1 VRKEGYSLK
10 KVTKII
16 GAAKSKDKLRKIRV
30 AAYCRVSTDS
40 DAQLESLETQKS
52 HYESYI
58 MSRSDWTFAGLYY
71 DEGITG
77 TKKDRRPELMRM
89 IADCEAGKIDLIV
102 TKSISRF
109 SRNTTDCL
117 ELVRK
122 LLSLH
127 IPIYFEKENINTGT
141 MESELFLS
149 ILSSMAESESV
160 SIAENSKWSIQKRF
174 ENGTFKISYPPYGY
188 DWDGQQMIV
197 NEEQAAIVREIFSDV
212 LSGKSST
219 AIAKGLN
226 ERGVPSKR
234 GGKWNATT
242 VRSMIANEKYTGD
255 CLFQKTYTDGEFN
268 RHVNHGEKSQYVVR
282 NHHEA
287 IISHE
292 DAEAAKA
299 MILQHAKEKGLQ
311 TGAGKYLNR
320 YAFTGKII
328 CGECGSTF
336 KRRTHYCTDGQY
348 IAWTC
353 TTHIEDKTRCSMLY
367 IRDDRLKLA
376 FVTMMNKLVFAHR
389 RILKPY
395 NEALQHSPADSPM
408 RRIQELQTIL
418 AENTEKRETLSRL
431 MAQGI
436 IDQVLYNREN
446 NVLLTEAGKY
456 KREMECL
463 SNNISSSV
471 STLAAA
477 NDLLH
482 FAEKGVMLDAFDD
495 ELFNRHVDRI
505 IVISRDEV
513 SFELKCGLSLHE
525 RM

>member
-1 VRKEGYSLK
+1 MK
-10 KVTKII
+10 KVTKID
-16 GAAKSKDKLRKIRV
+16 KTTQSKVKLQKIRV

-40 DAQLESLETQKS
+40 DAQLESLEAQKS

-58 MSRSDWTFAGLYY
+58 RTRSDWTFAGLYY

-77 TKKDRRPELMRM
+77 TKKDKRPELMRM
-89 IADCEAGKIDLIV
+89 ISDCEAGKIDLIV

-122 LLSLH
+122 LLGLH
-127 IPIYFEKENINTGT
+127 IPIFFEKENINTGT

-160 SIAENSKWSIQKRF
+160 SIAENSKWSVQKRF
-174 ENGTFKISYPPYGY
+174 ENGTFKIGYPPYGY
-188 DWDGQQMIV
+188 DWDGKQMIV
-197 NEEQAAIVREIFSDV
+197 NKEQAAIVKEIFSAV
-212 LSGKSST
+212 LSGKSSIT
-219 AIAKGLN
+219 IAKALN
-226 ERGVPSKR
+226 ERGIPAKR
-234 GGKWNATT
+234 GGKWDSTT
-242 VRSMIANEKYTGD
+242 IRSMIANEKYTGD
-255 CLFQKTYTDGEFN
+255 CLFQKTYSDGEFN
-268 RHVNHGEKSQYVVR
+268 RHVNHGERSQYVAH

-292 DAEAAKA
+292 DAEAARS
-299 MILQHAKEKGLQ
+299 MILQHAREKGIQ
-311 TGAGKYLNR
+311 AESSKYQNR

-328 CGECGSTF
+328 CGECGSTY
-336 KRRTHYCTDGQY
+336 KRRTHYCVDSQY
-348 IAWTC
+348 IAWVC
-353 TTHIEDKTRCSMLY
+353 TTHIEDKTRCSMKY
-367 IRDDRLKLA
+367 IRDDKLKLA
-376 FVTMMNKLVFAHR
+376 FVTMMNKLVFAQR

-395 NEALQHSPADSPM
+395 IEALQNSPVDTPM
-408 RRIQELQTIL
+408 KRIQELQTSL

-436 IDQVLYNREN
+436 IDQVLYNRET
-446 NVLLTEAGKY
+446 NVLLSKAANY
-456 KREMECL
+456 KREMEAL
-463 SNNISSSV
+463 SSNISSSA

-495 ELFNRHVDRI
+495 ELFTRHVDRI
-505 IVISRDEV
+505 IVVSREEV

>member
-1 VRKEGYSLK
+1 LK
-10 KVTKII
+10 KVTKID
-16 GAAKSKDKLRKIRV
+16 GMGKSKNKLHKIRV

-77 TKKDRRPELMRM
+77 TKKDKRPELMRM

-127 IPIYFEKENINTGT
+127 IPIYFEKENINTQT

-160 SIAENSKWSIQKRF
+160 SIAENNKWSIQKRF

-188 DWDGQQMIV
+188 NWDGQQMTV
-197 NEEQAAIVREIFSDV
+197 NEEQAAIVREIFSAV

-219 AIAKGLN
+219 AVAKALN
-226 ERGVPSKR
+226 ARGIPAKR

-242 VRSMIANEKYTGD
+242 IRSMIANEKYTGD
-255 CLFQKTYTDGEFN
+255 CLFQKTYTDSEFN
-268 RHVNHGEKSQYVVR
+268 RHVNHGEKNQYVAH

-287 IISHE
+287 IVSHK

-299 MILQHAKEKGLQ
+299 MISQHAKEKGLLAK
-311 TGAGKYLNR
+311 TGKYQNR
-320 YAFTGKII
+320 YVFSGKII

-336 KRRTHYCTDGQY
+336 KRRTHYCTGSQY
-348 IAWTC
+348 VAWTC
-353 TTHIEDKTRCSMLY
+353 TTHIEDKTKCSMKY
-367 IRDDRLKLA
+367 IRDDKLKLA

-395 NEALQHSPADSPM
+395 IEALQNSPVDSPM
-408 RRIQELQTIL
+408 RKIQKLQTAL

-431 MAQGI
+431 MTQGI

-446 NVLLTEAGKY
+446 NVLLSEAGKY
-456 KREMECL
+456 KREMETL
-463 SNNISSSV
+463 SNSISSSAG
-471 STLAAA
+471 TLAAA
-477 NDLLH
+477 SHLLH
-482 FAEKGVMLDAFDD
+482 FTEKGIMLDTFDD
-495 ELFNRHVDRI
+495 ELFRQHVARI
-505 IVISRDEV
+505 IVISREEV

>member
-1 VRKEGYSLK
+1 MK
-10 KVTKII
+10 KVTKI
-16 GAAKSKDKLRKIRV
+16 DKTAQSNIRLQKIRV
-30 AAYCRVSTDS
+30 AAYCRFSTDS
-40 DAQLESLETQKS
+40 DAQLESLEAQKS

-58 MSRSDWTFAGLYY
+58 RTRSDWTFAGLYY

-77 TKKDRRPELMRM
+77 TKKDKRPELMRM
-89 IADCEAGKIDLIV
+89 VSDCEAGKIDLVV

-122 LLSLH
+122 LLGLH

-188 DWDGQQMIV
+188 DWDGQQMTV
-197 NEEQAAIVREIFSDV
+197 NKEQAAIVKEIFSAV
-212 LSGKSST
+212 LSGKSCV
-219 AIAKGLN
+219 AIARALN
-226 ERGVPSKR
+226 ERDIPAKR
-234 GGKWNATT
+234 GGKWDASTI
-242 VRSMIANEKYTGD
+242 RSMIANEKYTGD
-255 CLFQKTYTDGEFN
+255 CLFQKTYSDAEFN
-268 RHVNHGEKSQYVVR
+268 RHINHGEKNQYIVQ

-287 IISHE
+287 IITHE
-292 DAEAAKA
+292 DAEAARA
-299 MILQHAKEKGLQ
+299 MILQHAREKGIR
-311 TGAGKYLNR
+311 AESSKYQNR

-336 KRRTHYCTDGQY
+336 KRRTHYCIDSQY
-348 IAWTC
+348 IAWVC
-353 TTHIEDKTRCSMLY
+353 ATHIEDKTKCSMKY
-367 IRDDRLKLA
+367 IRDNELKLA
-376 FVTMMNKLVFAHR
+376 FVTMMNKLIFTHR

-395 NEALQHSPADSPM
+395 IEALQNSPVDSPM
-408 RRIQELQTIL
+408 KRIQELQTML
-418 AENTEKRETLSRL
+418 AANTEKRETLSRL
-431 MAQGI
+431 MTQGI

-446 NVLLTEAGKY
+446 NFLLSEAENK
-456 KREMECL
+456 KREMEAL
-463 SNNISSSV
+463 SNNISGSV
-471 STLAAA
+471 STLASA

-482 FAEKGVMLDAFDD
+482 FTEKGVMLDAFDD
-495 ELFNRHVDRI
+495 ELFTRHVDRI
-505 IVISRDEV
+505 IVVSREEV
-513 SFELKCGLSLHE
+513 CFELKCGLSLHE

>member
-1 VRKEGYSLK
+1 MK
-10 KVTKII
+10 KVTKI
-16 GAAKSKDKLRKIRV
+16 AETAKSKDKLHKIRV
-30 AAYCRVSTDS
+30 AAYCRVSTGS

-58 MSRSDWTFAGLYY
+58 RLHSDWIFAGLYY

-77 TKKDRRPELMRM
+77 TKKDKRPELMRM
-89 IADCEAGKIDLIV
+89 ISDCEAGKIDYIV

-122 LLSLH
+122 LLKLH
-127 IPIYFEKENINTGT
+127 IPIYFEKENINTAT

-188 DWDGQQMIV
+188 DYDGTNMIV
-197 NEEQAAIVREIFSDV
+197 NKQQAAVVKEIFSAV
-212 LSGKSST
+212 LSGKSCT
-219 AIAKGLN
+219 AIAKDLN
-226 ERGVPSKR
+226 KRAVPSKR
-234 GGKWNATT
+234 SGKWNDTT
-242 VRSMIANEKYTGD
+242 IRNMIANEKYTGD
-255 CLFQKTYTDGEFN
+255 CIFQKTYTDEEFN
-268 RHVNHGEKSQYVVR
+268 RHVNHGEKSLYAVHD
-282 NHHEA
+282 HHEA
-287 IISHE
+287 IVSHE
-292 DAEAAKA
+292 DAEAARA
-299 MILQHAKEKGLQ
+299 IVLQHAKEKGLRAE
-311 TGAGKYLNR
+311 TDKYQNR

-336 KRRTHYCTDGQY
+336 KRRIHYCTCSQY
-348 IAWTC
+348 VAWTC
-353 TTHIEDKTRCSMLY
+353 RTHIEDKTICSMKY
-367 IRDDRLKLA
+367 IRDDKLKLA

-389 RILKPY
+389 RILLPY
-395 NEALQHSPADSPM
+395 VKALQDSPVDSPM
-408 RRIQELQTIL
+408 RRIQELQTML

-436 IDQVLYNREN
+436 IDQVIYNSEN
-446 NVLLTEAGKY
+446 NVLLSEAGKY
-456 KREMECL
+456 KREMEAL
-463 SNNISSSV
+463 SNSLSSSV
-471 STLAAA
+471 GTLTAA

-482 FAEKGVMLDAFDD
+482 FIGKGVMLDAFDD
-495 ELFNRHVDRI
+495 ELFTRHFNQI
-505 IVISRDEV
+505 IVVSREEV

>member
-1 VRKEGYSLK
+1 MK
-10 KVTKII
+10 KVTRIDK
-16 GAAKSKDKLRKIRV
+16 AAESKDKNRKTRV

-52 HYESYI
+52 HYATYI
-58 MSRSDWTFAGLYY
+58 TSRNDWAYSGLYF

-77 TKKDRRPELMRM
+77 TKKDKRPGLMRM

-122 LLSLH
+122 LLDLH
-127 IPIYFEKENINTGT
+127 IPIHFEKENINTGT

-188 DWDGQQMIV
+188 DWDGRQMTV
-197 NEEQAAIVREIFSDV
+197 NEQQATVVRGIFSAV

-219 AIAKGLN
+219 AIAKALN
-226 ERGVPSKR
+226 EQGIPSKR

-242 VRSMIANEKYTGD
+242 IRSMIANEKYTGD
-255 CLFQKTYTDGEFN
+255 CLFQKTYTDGQFN
-268 RHVNHGEKSQYVVR
+268 RHTNHGERNQYMAHG
-282 NHHEA
+282 HHEA
-287 IISHE
+287 IVSHE
-292 DAEAAKA
+292 DAEAARA
-299 MILQHAKEKGLQ
+299 MISQHAKEKGLQ
-311 TGAGKYLNR
+311 TRTGKYHNR

-336 KRRTHYCTDGQY
+336 KRRIHYCSGSQY
-348 IAWTC
+348 TAWVC
-353 TTHIEDKTRCSMLY
+353 TTHLEDKTRCPMKY
-367 IRDDRLKLA
+367 IRDDELKLA

-395 NEALQHSPADSPM
+395 IGALQDSPADSPM
-408 RRIQELQTIL
+408 KRIQELQTL
-418 AENTEKRETLSRL
+418 LTENTEKRETLSRL
-431 MAQGI
+431 AARGI
-436 IDQVLYNREN
+436 IDQVIYNREN
-446 NVLLTEAGKY
+446 NALLSEARQR
-456 KREMECL
+456 KREMENL
-463 SNNISSSV
+463 AGGISNSV
-471 STLAAA
+471 GTLAAA
-477 NDLLH
+477 NELLH
-482 FAEKGVMLDAFDD
+482 FAGKGVMLDAFDE
-495 ELFNRHVDRI
+495 ELFNRHVERI
-505 IVISRDEV
+505 IIVSRQEAD
-513 SFELKCGLSLHE
+513 FELKCGLSLHE

>member
-1 VRKEGYSLK
+1 MK
-10 KVTKII
+10 KVTKIE
-16 GAAKSKDKLRKIRV
+16 GAANPKVTLQKIRV
-30 AAYCRVSTDS
+30 AAYCRVSTDT

-58 MSRSDWTFAGLYY
+58 RLHSDWTFAGLYY

-77 TKKDRRPELMRM
+77 TKKDKRPELMRM
-89 IADCEAGKIDLIV
+89 ISDCEAGKIDYIV

-122 LLSLH
+122 LLKLH
-127 IPIYFEKENINTGT
+127 VPIYFEKENINTGT

-149 ILSSMAESESV
+149 LLSSMAENESV

-174 ENGTFKISYPPYGY
+174 EKGTFKISYPPYGY
-188 DWDGQQMIV
+188 DYDGTNMIV
-197 NEEQAAIVREIFSDV
+197 NKQQSAVVRAIFSSV
-212 LSGKSST
+212 LSGKSCT
-219 AIAKGLN
+219 AIARGLN
-226 ERGVPSKR
+226 ERGIPSKR
-234 GGKWNATT
+234 GGKWNDTT
-242 VRSMIANEKYTGD
+242 IRNMIANEKYTGD
-255 CLFQKTYTDGEFN
+255 CLFQKTYTDEEFN
-268 RHVNHGEKSQYVVR
+268 RHVNHGEKNQYAAH

-287 IISHE
+287 IVSHE
-292 DAEAAKA
+292 DAEAAQA
-299 MILQHAKEKGLQ
+299 MIFQHAKEKGIQ
-311 TGAGKYLNR
+311 SETEKYQKR
-320 YAFTGKII
+320 YAFTGKVI

-336 KRRTHYCTDGQY
+336 KRRIHYCTSGQY
-348 IAWTC
+348 IAWAC
-353 TTHIEDKTRCSMLY
+353 RTHIEEKTRCSMKY
-367 IRDDRLKLA
+367 IRDDKLKLA

-395 NEALQHSPADSPM
+395 VKALQDSPVDSPM
-408 RRIQELQTIL
+408 RRIQELQTML

-436 IDQVLYNREN
+436 IDQIIFNSEN
-446 NVLLTEAGKY
+446 NVLLSDA
-456 KREMECL
+456 KRYRGEIKSL
-463 SNNISSSV
+463 SSSISSSAGKL
-471 STLAAA
+471 TAA

-482 FAEKGVMLDAFDD
+482 FTEKGVMLDDFDE
-495 ELFNRHVDRI
+495 ELFTRHVNRI
-505 IVISRDEV
+505 IVISREEV

>member
-1 VRKEGYSLK
+1 MR
-10 KVTKII
+10 KVTRIDK
-16 GAAKSKDKLRKIRV
+16 AAGSEDRPRKIRV

-40 DAQLESLETQKS
+40 DAQLESLKTQKS

-58 MSRSDWTFAGLYY
+58 RSRGDWTFAGLYY

-77 TKKDRRPELMRM
+77 TKKDKRPELLRM

-117 ELVRK
+117 GLVRK
-122 LLSLH
+122 LLDLH
-127 IPIYFEKENINTGT
+127 IPIFFEKENINTGT

-188 DWDGQQMIV
+188 EWDGRQMTV
-197 NEEQAAIVREIFSDV
+197 NKEQAAIVREIFSAV

-219 AIAKGLN
+219 AVAKSLN
-226 ERGVPSKR
+226 ARGIPSKR

-242 VRSMIANEKYTGD
+242 IRSMIANEKYTGD
-255 CLFQKTYTDGEFN
+255 CLFQKTYTDAEFN
-268 RHVNHGEKSQYVVR
+268 RHVNHGEINQYMAHG
-282 NHHEA
+282 HHEA
-287 IISHE
+287 IVSHE
-292 DAEAAKA
+292 DAEAARS
-299 MILQHAKEKGLQ
+299 MIAQHAREKGLQ
-311 TGAGKYLNR
+311 VMTGKYQNR

-336 KRRTHYCTDGQY
+336 KRRIHYCTGSQY
-348 IAWTC
+348 VAWTC
-353 TTHIEDKTRCSMLY
+353 TRHIKDKTGCPMKY
-367 IRDDRLKLA
+367 IRDDKLKLA

-395 NEALQHSPADSPM
+395 IEALQDSPADPPLK
-408 RRIQELQTIL
+408 RIQELQTLL
-418 AENTEKRETLSRL
+418 AETTEKRETLSRL
-431 MAQGI
+431 MTQGI
-436 IDQVLYNREN
+436 IDQVIYNREN
-446 NVLLTEAGKY
+446 NALLSEAGQR
-456 KREMECL
+456 KREMENL
-463 SNNISSSV
+463 SNSISSSV
-471 STLAAA
+471 GTLSAAGE
-477 NDLLH
+477 LLR
-482 FAEKGVMLDAFDD
+482 FTEKGVMLDAFDD
-495 ELFNRHVDRI
+495 ELFTSHVDRI
-505 IVISRDEV
+505 VVTSRDEIC
-513 SFELKCGLSLHE
+513 FELKCGLSLHE